1 MSHLVIVGGSDAG
14 ISVALRAHAS
24 SWKPLGSGA
33 DVRARLDPE
42 RGRENMTAITLK
54 ERTA

>member
-1 MSHLVIVGGSDAG
+1 MSHLVIVGGSDGG
-14 ISVALRAHAS
+14 ISTVLRAHAS

-42 RGRENMTAITLK
+42 RGQENMTAITLK